1 MQKLSNISRFQ
12 ERQNIVLAGFDPV
25 SAGGFT
31 QIPNCIINNQELS
44 LGAKVVYA
52 KLLSYAWHNQMV
64 YPGQETMANE
74 LGAGRRS
81 IVRFVAELERV
92 GYLEVERRGQGLTNR
107 YILRHT
113 VKPKKK
119 RS

>member
-1 MQKLSNISRFQ
+1 MQKLSDLQRFK

-31 QIPNCIINNQELS
+31 QVPNCMINNQGLS
-44 LGAKVVYA
+44 IGAKVVYA
-52 KLLSYAWHNQMV
+52 KLLSYAWHNHLV
-64 YPGQETMANE
+64 YPGQETMAKE

-81 IVRFVAELERV
+81 IVRFVAELERS

-113 VKPKKK
+113 VKQKKH